1 MKKTFVTR
9 VLLGLCAVILSFSC
23 ASESVSMSVQA
34 ENRATETESK
44 IVDMYLIAGQSNA
57 AGYSPISDNETETF
71 ENVWYAGMTE
81 KVLTGN
87 TAGSAYTKSNT
98 LSSFDSFKKSVT
110 AGLGNE
116 TTRIGPEY
124 GIAKTINDMYAS
136 SDKQAMI
143 FKTAAGGTSL
153 LDETEELSER
163 FGNWYPRSLWKESY
177 TPNVREYS
185 ATNDATGILYQLFI
199 ENFEH
204 VYNELVT
211 NGYTPVVKGMAWMQ
225 GCTDIDE
232 ILAQYAATLKTF
244 ICDVRADLAEI
255 TGDTSLS
262 AMPFVIGEIAETF
275 NGNPNVNAQK
285 MNIYQRQVAADMDA
299 GVVTIPTADLIIT
312 GADGNKMPGCPDKF
326 HFCFKDAVTLG
337 QRFGEKLVELN
348 GQTLV
353 TAAAKNGQLH
363 YVLNDDDSILF
374 QCIPNNHYILEKLIV
389 GGKDVTSFVTE
400 NCYTMTEIPNRL
412 HAEAV
417 FKSRNKLSLT
427 YTDLGEGAGY
437 LRKARYWYE
446 GEILSVKIFVNEGYT
461 LEKVTFNGEEMTYN
475 EQTKEYEVLLVQEGE
490 ISAVITKNEIDN
502 PSASDNDSSQDGV
515 GCSSVV
521 GTGVSGAIIA
531 ICALGLICKKRKNH
545 QV

>member
-1 MKKTFVTR
+1 MKKTFATR
-9 VLLGLCAVILSFSC
+9 VLLILCAVVLSFSC
-23 ASESVSMSVQA
+23 VSVSAYMSAKA

-44 IVDMYLIAGQSNA
+44 IIDMYLIAGQSNA
-57 AGYSPISDNETETF
+57 AGYSPIRDNETETF

-81 KVLTGN
+81 KVLTGSS
-87 TAGSAYTKSNT
+87 AGSAYTKSNT

-124 GIAKTINDMYAS
+124 GIAKTINDMYSS

-153 LDETEELSER
+153 LDQTEELSER
-163 FGNWYPRSLWKESY
+163 FGNWYPRSLWKEGY

-204 VYNELVT
+204 VYSELVT
-211 NGYTPVVKGMAWMQ
+211 NGYTPVVKGMVWMQ

-232 ILAQYAATLKTF
+232 DLASYAATLKTF
-244 ICDVRADLAEI
+244 IGDVRADLTQI

-275 NGNPNVNAQK
+275 NGNPNVNAQR
-285 MNIYQRQVAADMDA
+285 MNTYQRQVAADMDD

-312 GADGNKMPGCPDKF
+312 GEDGNPMPGCPDKF

-337 QRFGEKLVELN
+337 QRFGEKLVGLN

-353 TAAAKNGQLH
+353 TAAAENGQLR
-363 YVLNDDDSILF
+363 YVLNDDGSIVF
-374 QCIPNNHYILEKLIV
+374 NCIPNDHYILEKLIV
-389 GGKDVTSFVTE
+389 DGEDVTSSVTE
-400 NCYTMTEIPNRL
+400 NCYTMTECPNRL

-437 LRKARYWYE
+437 LRKAKYWYE

-475 EQTKEYEVLLVQEGE
+475 EQTGEYEVLLLQEGE
-490 ISAVITKNEIDN
+490 ISAVITKDKVDN
-502 PSASDNDSSQDGV
+502 PGTSDNNPPQDGA
-515 GCSSVV
+515 GCSSII
-521 GTGVSGAIIA
+521 GGGVPSTIIA
-531 ICALGLICKKRKNH
+531 ICALGLICKKRKNN
-545 QV
+545 QA